1 MIFLTQ
7 PDNIETSG
15 SEVPDSINTKA
26 SPAQPD
32 KIETS
37 AAASLVEALAK
48 SEGSTISEK
57 NKSMNCLSL
66 STNEEHAELEV
77 EDHLEYRVNRMLGG
91 KADAVK
97 EQLDVVRT
105 DSPLVPQQLN
115 EKSFADF
122 PLEVQTKVI
131 KKFKNINFRYNVSC
145 MKTKGLLDET
155 EDGKWVLKQ
164 EVDNAFALV
173 KEKLPKMKKPIAT
186 ILRGFGNATR
196 FPQPGEVDGPERCAA
211 ANQGLVLLKEAIDK
225 LITFRNVQHANYEFV
240 KLCKLYDKSKTM
252 KKIEAQKQFIAE
264 LEEDIATWI
273 KRKSLLQSSKD
284 KDRRAVLS
292 QKIDDAKK
300 EIEGHNKKLAKL
312 QEEESLRRSVR
323 LQKTPRST
331 SKSPHT
337 VPLSDESGR
346 ASKRQRTLSTAI
358 DSEESTGDSSAAAP
372 GESAP
377 GESAPGG
384 ESAPTKISSA
394 VQTTQF

>member
-1 MIFLTQ
+1 MNSPPSTTDFADEGLVRFESQTID
-7 PDNIETSG
+7 P
-15 SEVPDSINTKA
+15 VAADS
-26 SPAQPD
+26 SD
-32 KIETS
+32 D
-37 AAASLVEALAK
+37 
-48 SEGSTISEK
+48 
-57 NKSMNCLSL
+57 
-66 STNEEHAELEV
+66 EEHAELEV
-77 EDHLEYRVNRMLGG
+77 EDHLEYRVNLMLGG

-97 EQLDVVRT
+97 EQLDVVRMA
-105 DSPLVPQQLN
+105 SPLVPQHLN
-115 EKSFADF
+115 EKSFANL

-164 EVDNAFALV
+164 EVDTAFALV
-173 KEKLPKMKKPIAT
+173 QEKLPKMKKLTAT

-196 FPQPGEVDGPERCAA
+196 FPQPDEVDGPERCAA

-264 LEEDIATWI
+264 LEEDIAIWM
-273 KRKSLLQSSKD
+273 KRKSLLLSSKD
-284 KDRRAVLS
+284 KDRRAILS

-323 LQKTPRST
+323 LQNTPRST

-337 VPLSDESGR
+337 VPLNDESGR

-377 GESAPGG
+377 AEVASG
-384 ESAPTKISSA
+384 

>member
-1 MIFLTQ
+1 MNSPPSTTDF
-7 PDNIETSG
+7 PDEGLVRFESQQIDHF
-15 SEVPDSINTKA
+15 VADS
-26 SPAQPD
+26 SD
-32 KIETS
+32 D
-37 AAASLVEALAK
+37 
-48 SEGSTISEK
+48 
-57 NKSMNCLSL
+57 
-66 STNEEHAELEV
+66 EEHAELEA
-77 EDHLEYRVNRMLGG
+77 EDHLEYRVGRMLGG

-115 EKSFADF
+115 EKSFADY

-131 KKFKNINFRYNVSC
+131 KKLKNINFRYSVSC

-164 EVDNAFALV
+164 EVDTAFALV

-264 LEEDIATWI
+264 LEEDIAIWI
-273 KRKSLLQSSKD
+273 QRKSLLQSSKD
-284 KDRRAVLS
+284 KDRRAILS

-300 EIEGHNKKLAKL
+300 EIECHNKKLAKL

-331 SKSPHT
+331 SKSPLT
-337 VPLSDESGR
+337 VPLNDQSGR
-346 ASKRQRTLSTAI
+346 PSKRQRTLSTAI
-358 DSEESTGDSSAAAP
+358 DSEGSTGVVASAAAP

-377 GESAPGG
+377 AEIA
-384 ESAPTKISSA
+384 SA
-394 VQTTQF
+394 VQTTQL